1 MNKEVRPKSNFSYQN
16 NEDYLKFSERPKTPS
31 ASYNNYEGEYQRMLA
46 ENITGYIT
54 STDSKK
60 EEELMNSLLPR
71 DVNYYYREDTKV
83 TDRINELF
91 TSENTNIEEIF
102 DDFLKKVILICEEK
116 KKEAN
121 QLLMKDKTK
130 LNAFY
135 ESFKNEI
142 RNFLMRSQNQL
153 SEATNEISTEEN
165 DSQNDFSNPLEFHMK
180 KLRLQRDQMDK
191 VETTIK
197 SIYNNYNNTKIPNIK
212 RNIDLILQED
222 KGDKKTDF
230 QKTSVNKSI
239 LKKNLDLTFEKIN
252 SELNGLFNSKRVE
265 VESVPMSMRS
275 SIHEKL
281 MEGSNFKERVQSP
294 NINDVIYHNQQMAI
308 RNKSMNR
315 PSMQSDQKSFNEI
328 PVPRPTSYENSK
340 NTFLNLNLENS
351 MTKYDRIMTNNS
363 LAPIT
368 ENNFS
373 NSKYFKNN
381 ASDSVKMKSSN
392 ISININNQPFN
403 HNNYINIYNHTQAQF
418 GSVKRPTNNL
428 AVTNP
433 SGVRPN
439 SVHVSTM
446 ESNHFSKPYRPA
458 SSIKEL
464 PSISETRDQILSI
477 TKTNIVNNKLNIP
490 SSCQTF
496 NIVDSSS
503 KHNITCFD
511 IDNSKNLLYY
521 GTADGQLVKCLLS
534 DKTSV
539 KSSTSVRLPAKILFI
554 KIIDTNNI
562 VVGTTGNL
570 QNLLLIDAVSLKTTL
585 IYKTYNESL
594 KLMTFF
600 NKNVFLVISED
611 DKLMLYMINQ
621 ISAKKTFKI
630 SSSKLVDICMPS
642 HKLFFAAT
650 DNGDIKIIKSDFD
663 KLTLTMDVYL
673 LGVYQGRGNDF
684 VT

>member
-71 DVNYYYREDTKV
+71 DVNYYYREETKV

-153 SEATNEISTEEN
+153 SEATNEISTEDN

-281 MEGSNFKERVQSP
+281 MESSNFKEGVQSP

-340 NTFLNLNLENS
+340 N
-351 MTKYDRIMTNNS
+351 
-363 LAPIT
+363 
-368 ENNFS
+368 
-373 NSKYFKNN
+373 YF
-381 ASDSVKMKSSN
+381 
-392 ISININNQPFN
+392 FE
-403 HNNYINIYNHTQAQF
+403 
-418 GSVKRPTNNL
+418 L
-428 AVTNP
+428 
-433 SGVRPN
+433 
-439 SVHVSTM
+439 
-446 ESNHFSKPYRPA
+446 KP
-458 SSIKEL
+458 
-464 PSISETRDQILSI
+464 
-477 TKTNIVNNKLNIP
+477 
-490 SSCQTF
+490 
-496 NIVDSSS
+496 
-503 KHNITCFD
+503 
-511 IDNSKNLLYY
+511 
-521 GTADGQLVKCLLS
+521 
-534 DKTSV
+534 
-539 KSSTSVRLPAKILFI
+539 
-554 KIIDTNNI
+554 
-562 VVGTTGNL
+562 
-570 QNLLLIDAVSLKTTL
+570 
-585 IYKTYNESL
+585 
-594 KLMTFF
+594 
-600 NKNVFLVISED
+600 
-611 DKLMLYMINQ
+611 
-621 ISAKKTFKI
+621 
-630 SSSKLVDICMPS
+630 
-642 HKLFFAAT
+642 
-650 DNGDIKIIKSDFD
+650 
-663 KLTLTMDVYL
+663 
-673 LGVYQGRGNDF
+673 
-684 VT
+684 